1 MDRLT
6 RVGVIVT
13 TNGASG
19 RSVPFE
25 DRLSTDRS
33 LPTDAP
39 NCLPTAAFCLS
50 STPGLDCPP
59 TAALLRAPSL
69 LSLCDLTVC
78 RPPLSA
84 DRLCRPPSFLQ
95 TAGLRPLA
103 GLPADLLVCGPCGL
117 RTACLPGLS
126 ADRVFLQTAV
136 LRPLAGLSADLLADG
151 LLQAADL
158 QAVDCLRTASA
169 DRVCVW
175 SADRVC
181 ADRRRVREP
190 PAERRA
196 A

>member
-1 MDRLT
+1 MERLT

-78 RPPLSA
+78 RPP
-84 DRLCRPPSFLQ
+84 SFLQ

-126 ADRVFLQTAV
+126 ADRV
-136 LRPLAGLSADLLADG
+136 
-151 LLQAADL
+151 
-158 QAVDCLRTASA
+158 VDCLRTASS
-169 DRVCVW
+169 